1 MQLYRT
7 VRQMVLTT
15 ALSAALAALQVVS
28 RKLALDADER
38 RVLVERVE
46 ATLMAG

>member
-1 MQLYRT
+1 MQI
-7 VRQMVLTT
+7 VRNVRRMVLTA

-28 RKLALDADER
+28 RKLALSADER
-38 RVLVERVE
+38 RVLADRVE

>member
-1 MQLYRT
+1 MQFIRT
-7 VRQMVLTT
+7 ARQMVLTA
-15 ALSAALAALQVVS
+15 ALSAALKVLRVVS
-28 RKLALDADER
+28 RKLALSPDER